1 MQEQKINRRE
11 ILKTLV
17 TLSIP
22 TILEEILSTLLQYVD
37 TAMVGHL
44 GEKATA
50 SVSVTTTVTW
60 LVNSI
65 PAALGVAVLSMTAKA
80 LGSGDREY
88 LQKIAKQILIL
99 VFACGLFAGGISTL
113 IGISLGEEDEKQM
126 EAVASVSVKLT
137 MILMCVSGVILFFVA
152 RPLMGLLTESSRV
165 VEIGAGM
172 LRIVAFSEP
181 FYGLMIVTEGI
192 FYGLGK
198 TKYAFYVETFCMW
211 GIRILFTFFCVKI
224 WHFGLETVW
233 YCMIAD
239 NVCKAVLFSVPLVV
253 KRKRSC
259 LTKLG

>member
-17 TLSIP
+17 MLSIP

-99 VFACGLFAGGISTL
+99 VFACGLFAGGIS
-113 IGISLGEEDEKQM
+113 
-126 EAVASVSVKLT
+126 
-137 MILMCVSGVILFFVA
+137 VILSPYIPIWMGAEPSIWQDASDYF
-152 RPLMGLLTESSRV
+152 PLGNDDYGRCDSGNKRYKNADVNQSGSQRNQYPFKHCLYLWNGFGRQRSGNCVRNILYDSRIADV
-165 VEIGAGM
+165 CCVPEE
-172 LRIVAFSEP
+172 RISPLEV
-181 FYGLMIVTEGI
+181 G
-192 FYGLGK
+192 
-198 TKYAFYVETFCMW
+198 TFCCGW
-211 GIRILFTFFCVKI
+211 QSDERVYANWSAGPF
-224 WHFGLETVW
+224 
-233 YCMIAD
+233 
-239 NVCKAVLFSVPLVV
+239 
-253 KRKRSC
+253 
-259 LTKLG
+259 

>member
-99 VFACGLFAGGISTL
+99 VFAIGLFL
-113 IGISLGEEDEKQM
+113 LL
-126 EAVASVSVKLT
+126 VKLQIIYFVPNILSPASPRPG
-137 MILMCVSGVILFFVA
+137 MI
-152 RPLMGLLTESSRV
+152 
-165 VEIGAGM
+165 
-172 LRIVAFSEP
+172 
-181 FYGLMIVTEGI
+181 
-192 FYGLGK
+192 
-198 TKYAFYVETFCMW
+198 
-211 GIRILFTFFCVKI
+211 
-224 WHFGLETVW
+224 
-233 YCMIAD
+233 
-239 NVCKAVLFSVPLVV
+239 
-253 KRKRSC
+253 
-259 LTKLG
+259 

>member
-1 MQEQKINRRE
+1 MREQKINRRE

-17 TLSIP
+17 MLSIP

-99 VFACGLFAGGISTL
+99 VFACGLFAERNFCHPKSIHSDLDGGGAIYLAGCFRLFPDCQSSDDFPLGNDDYGRCDSGNKRYKNADVNKSGSQRNQYPFKHCLYLWNGFGRQRSGNCVRNILYDSRIADVCCVPEKRIS
-113 IGISLGEEDEKQM
+113 
-126 EAVASVSVKLT
+126 
-137 MILMCVSGVILFFVA
+137 
-152 RPLMGLLTESSRV
+152 PLEVG
-165 VEIGAGM
+165 
-172 LRIVAFSEP
+172 
-181 FYGLMIVTEGI
+181 
-192 FYGLGK
+192 
-198 TKYAFYVETFCMW
+198 TFCCGW
-211 GIRILFTFFCVKI
+211 QSDERVYANWSAGPF
-224 WHFGLETVW
+224 
-233 YCMIAD
+233 
-239 NVCKAVLFSVPLVV
+239 
-253 KRKRSC
+253 
-259 LTKLG
+259 

>member
-17 TLSIP
+17 MLSIP

-99 VFACGLFAGGISTL
+99 VFACGLFAGGISVILSPYIPIWMGAEPSIWQDASDYFL
-113 IGISLGEEDEKQM
+113 IVSLPM
-126 EAVASVSVKLT
+126 IFRSAT
-137 MILMCVSGVILFFVA
+137 MIMGAAIRGTKDTKTPMLINLGANGTNILLNIVFIYGMGLGVRGAAIAISCPSQVNLQLFFKIFAFVKVNTLDTA
-152 RPLMGLLTESSRV
+152 SPFNASTNSKLLSSNSTENV
-165 VEIGAGM
+165 I
-172 LRIVAFSEP
+172 P
-181 FYGLMIVTEGI
+181 
-192 FYGLGK
+192 
-198 TKYAFYVETFCMW
+198 
-211 GIRILFTFFCVKI
+211 KI
-224 WHFGLETVW
+224 PGF
-233 YCMIAD
+233 
-239 NVCKAVLFSVPLVV
+239 
-253 KRKRSC
+253 
-259 LTKLG
+259 

>member
-17 TLSIP
+17 MLSIP

-88 LQKIAKQILIL
+88 MQKIAKQILIL
-99 VFACGLFAGGISTL
+99 VFACGLFAGGIS
-113 IGISLGEEDEKQM
+113 
-126 EAVASVSVKLT
+126 
-137 MILMCVSGVILFFVA
+137 VILSPYLPIWMGAEPSIWQDASDYFLIVSLPMIFRSATTFMVSA
-152 RPLMGLLTESSRV
+152 FRGTKDSNTPMLIKLGAYVTNILLIIVFIYGMGLGVRV
-165 VEIGAGM
+165 AAIASA
-172 LRIVAFSEP
+172 IS
-181 FYGLMIVTEGI
+181 YTT
-192 FYGLGK
+192 LG
-198 TKYAFYVETFCMW
+198 W
-211 GIRILFTFFCVKI
+211 R
-224 WHFGLETVW
+224 
-233 YCMIAD
+233 
-239 NVCKAVLFSVPLVV
+239 
-253 KRKRSC
+253 
-259 LTKLG
+259 

>member
-17 TLSIP
+17 MLSIP

-99 VFACGLFAGGISTL
+99 VFACGLFAGGIS
-113 IGISLGEEDEKQM
+113 
-126 EAVASVSVKLT
+126 
-137 MILMCVSGVILFFVA
+137 VILSPYIPIYLAGCFRLFPDCQSSDDF
-152 RPLMGLLTESSRV
+152 PLGNDDYGRCESGNKRYKNADVNKSGSQRNQYPFKHCLYLWNGFGRQR
-165 VEIGAGM
+165 IGNCVRNI
-172 LRIVAFSEP
+172 LYDSRIVDVCCVPEKRISPLEV
-181 FYGLMIVTEGI
+181 G
-192 FYGLGK
+192 
-198 TKYAFYVETFCMW
+198 TFCCGW
-211 GIRILFTFFCVKI
+211 QSDERVYANWSAGPF
-224 WHFGLETVW
+224 
-233 YCMIAD
+233 
-239 NVCKAVLFSVPLVV
+239 
-253 KRKRSC
+253 
-259 LTKLG
+259 

>member
-17 TLSIP
+17 MLSIP

-99 VFACGLFAGGISTL
+99 VFACGLFAGGISVILSPYIPIWMGAEPSIWQDASDYFL
-113 IGISLGEEDEKQM
+113 IVSLPM
-126 EAVASVSVKLT
+126 IFRSAT
-137 MILMCVSGVILFFVA
+137 MIMGAAIRGTKDTKTPMLINLGANGTNILLNIVFIYGTFRTNRFGRQRSGNCVRNILYGSRIADVCCVPEK
-152 RPLMGLLTESSRV
+152 RISPLEVG
-165 VEIGAGM
+165 
-172 LRIVAFSEP
+172 
-181 FYGLMIVTEGI
+181 
-192 FYGLGK
+192 
-198 TKYAFYVETFCMW
+198 TFCCGW
-211 GIRILFTFFCVKI
+211 QSDERVYANWSAGPF
-224 WHFGLETVW
+224 
-233 YCMIAD
+233 
-239 NVCKAVLFSVPLVV
+239 
-253 KRKRSC
+253 
-259 LTKLG
+259 

>member
-17 TLSIP
+17 MLSIP

-99 VFACGLFAGGISTL
+99 VFACGLFAGGIS
-113 IGISLGEEDEKQM
+113 
-126 EAVASVSVKLT
+126 
-137 MILMCVSGVILFFVA
+137 VILS
-152 RPLMGLLTESSRV
+152 PYIPIWMGAEPSIWQDASDYFLIVSFPMFGNDDYGRCDSGNKRYKNADVNQSGSQRNQYPFKHCLYLWNGFGRQRSGNCVRNILYDS
-165 VEIGAGM
+165 
-172 LRIVAFSEP
+172 RIVDVCCVPEKRISPLEV
-181 FYGLMIVTEGI
+181 G
-192 FYGLGK
+192 
-198 TKYAFYVETFCMW
+198 TFCCGW
-211 GIRILFTFFCVKI
+211 QSDERVYANWSAGPF
-224 WHFGLETVW
+224 
-233 YCMIAD
+233 
-239 NVCKAVLFSVPLVV
+239 
-253 KRKRSC
+253 
-259 LTKLG
+259 

>member
-17 TLSIP
+17 MLSIP

-88 LQKIAKQILIL
+88 LQEIAKQILIL
-99 VFACGLFAGGISTL
+99 VLCIN
-113 IGISLGEEDEKQM
+113 
-126 EAVASVSVKLT
+126 
-137 MILMCVSGVILFFVA
+137 
-152 RPLMGLLTESSRV
+152 
-165 VEIGAGM
+165 
-172 LRIVAFSEP
+172 RITNQVN
-181 FYGLMIVTEGI
+181 I
-192 FYGLGK
+192 
-198 TKYAFYVETFCMW
+198 
-211 GIRILFTFFCVKI
+211 
-224 WHFGLETVW
+224 
-233 YCMIAD
+233 
-239 NVCKAVLFSVPLVV
+239 
-253 KRKRSC
+253 
-259 LTKLG
+259 